1 MKNENRNETDNTF
14 NMEDERVMMVTN
26 DERIS
31 GIMEDAEK
39 FSTLLYKNKYGKYYT
54 LVNTY
59 RVDTIIPRQLDNILS
74 NVTVGE
80 QLMDTA
86 LQYCESILGIRVT
99 YDRLKKYLSIIKDLD
114 KNGFKISNL
123 TDMIQKIFSVA
134 YYLGVDIY
142 DINISNT
149 NIYSVCI
156 FFEAD
161 VIVKKDYSEEE
172 EVCIFLNYHD
182 GEIQFTKAYTT
193 LCLYKIDKFDKLMD
207 VINEWK

>member
-123 TDMIQKIFSVA
+123 TDMIQKIFSVS
-134 YYLGVDIY
+134 YL
-142 DINISNT
+142 SN
-149 NIYSVCI
+149 
-156 FFEAD
+156 
-161 VIVKKDYSEEE
+161 
-172 EVCIFLNYHD
+172 L
-182 GEIQFTKAYTT
+182 
-193 LCLYKIDKFDKLMD
+193 KFWIHFYPNL
-207 VINEWK
+207 